1 MKKID
6 LRNAK
11 KGELLFLKNPEE
23 HPTAALYVKGDYI
36 RDAKKYELY
45 MWEDVNHFTYKK
57 GDFPVY
63 VEEE

>member
-1 MKKID
+1 MKKIN
-6 LRNAK
+6 LRDAK

-36 RDAKKYELY
+36 RELKKYELY
-45 MWEDVNHFTYKK
+45 KWEDVNSYTYKK

-63 VEEE
+63 VEED

>member
-1 MKKID
+1 MKKIN

-23 HPTAALYVKGDYI
+23 HPAAALYVRGDYI
-36 RDAKKYELY
+36 RDEKKYELY